1 MPVFHPVFPDLHSE
15 PSSEHASGHFAT
27 QGDASVSCPENDDV
41 LRHENANVSCL
52 KNEDV
57 SGQENSSV
65 CQDPGAI
72 VVLLTN
78 HRGGTED

>member
-1 MPVFHPVFPDLHSE
+1 MPVFHPVFPAL
-15 PSSEHASGHFAT
+15 SSKQASGHFAT

-41 LRHENANVSCL
+41 LRHENENVSCL

-57 SGQENSSV
+57 SGQENASV

-72 VVLLTN
+72 VVVLTN
-78 HRGGTED
+78 ICASDG